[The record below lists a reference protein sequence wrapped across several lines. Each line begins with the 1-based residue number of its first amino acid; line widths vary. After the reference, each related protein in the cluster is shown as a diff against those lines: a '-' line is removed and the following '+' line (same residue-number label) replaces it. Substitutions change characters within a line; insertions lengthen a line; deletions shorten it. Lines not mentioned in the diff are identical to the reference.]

1 MPVLKYI
8 LCRGDHEADDLRTAS
23 DICVS
28 SIVASLSIQVTKSRS
43 VLHRSCALVP
53 EFLYVRRE
61 IRAVITFYISC
72 FAFPLNGSFIQYI
85 ITVGEWQ
92 QRRFS
97 LAVETVSP
105 HEDGIIFST
114 FYISVN
120 SSGPA
125 DNGK

>member
-1 MPVLKYI
+1 MPVLYYI

-23 DICVS
+23 DLCVS
-28 SIVASLSIQVTKSRS
+28 SIVAILLIQVMKSRS

-53 EFLYVRRE
+53 ELYVRRE